1 MSPAI
6 MIIGRTIGFNSSASI
21 HPLRFIRFDSSAS
34 IHPLRFIRFDS
45 SASRLSTATV
55 LGDRAD
61 PEDQ

>member
-6 MIIGRTIGFNSSASI
+6 MIIGRTI
-21 HPLRFIRFDSSAS
+21 RFDSSVRFIGS